1 MDRARVNNVE
11 EFLVREMNA
20 KKVPGFSVAVIEQN
34 NIVTSKGFGY
44 ADLEGKIPA
53 SAETV
58 YRVASVSKTV
68 IAVGL
73 LQWMERGRFRLD
85 DPVNRLLENVQ
96 IQTKF
101 RKQPTVRNLFS
112 HTSGLPVH
120 VDPVC
125 FSLDET
131 ISLGEMIQRS
141 AITVMPPNQEIMYSN
156 TAFNIIG
163 YLVGQF
169 AGEPYPTYMKKN
181 LFDPLEMKTS
191 SFEQSPEI
199 RRSLAQ
205 PYSRNKPE
213 DPIEKV
219 KPWYGGSNPEK
230 PCGSLFSSVTDLS
243 HFLIAQIN
251 MGLYKG
257 ERIVKDSTVR
267 EMQKLQAP
275 AGRSRSGYALS
286 WKHTWYYGNLLLSHT
301 GGNLG
306 WTAHVAFYPKLKVG
320 IIILCNLNDNSGWRP
335 PAREALYLLTGGT
348 FSFDPQGGRTKV
360 TSQRRRKL
368 VGTYA
373 HEFQRTEIKLEE
385 NALVIERGPEKAYLE
400 RLDKARYLVHGGGSD
415 GLELTFEF
423 DSKGTVRQ
431 FDLDTEVF
439 QRYAEDKRLVD
450 TKADLRGVWRGNY
463 VHPYGYF
470 SMDLTIKDPNN
481 ASATDIL
488 GNVAQIA
495 DFRSDHGRISGTT
508 KFKIPQDYVG
518 RGAEEFDVTLNLA
531 CIERKLEGYMSL
543 KSRIGESKARLIL
556 TRVS

>member
-1 MDRARVNNVE
+1 
-11 EFLVREMNA
+11 MNA
-20 KKVPGFSVAVIEQN
+20 KKVPGFSIAVVERN
-34 NIVTSKGFGY
+34 NIVSSKGFGY
-44 ADLEGKIPA
+44 ADLETKIPA
-53 SAETV
+53 TTETV
-58 YRVASVSKTV
+58 YRVASVSKPV

-85 DPVNRLLENVQ
+85 DPVNKVLENVE

-101 RKQPTVRNLFS
+101 RRQPTVRNLLS
-112 HTSGLPVH
+112 HTSGFPVH

-125 FSLDET
+125 FSIDEAV
-131 ISLGEMIQRS
+131 SLEEMIQKS
-141 AITVMPPNQEIMYSN
+141 AIAVMPPNQEIVYSN

-169 AGEPYPTYMKKN
+169 ADEPYPAYMKKN
-181 LFDPLEMKTS
+181 VFEPLDMKSS
-191 SFEQSPEI
+191 SFEQSLEI
-199 RRSLAQ
+199 RKKMAQ

-219 KPWYGGSNPEK
+219 RPWYGGSNPEK

-243 HFLIAQIN
+243 HFLIAQ
-251 MGLYKG
+251 MSKGLYNGK
-257 ERIVKDSTVR
+257 RILKDSTVR

-275 AGRSRSGYALS
+275 AGRSRSGYGLS
-286 WKHTWYYGNLLLSHT
+286 WKHAWHYGKRLLSHT

-335 PAREALYLLTGGT
+335 PAREALHLLTGGT
-348 FSFDPQGGRTKV
+348 FSFDPQAGRIRL
-360 TSQRRRKL
+360 TSQQGRKL
-368 VGTYA
+368 AAIYA
-373 HEFQRTEIKLEE
+373 HEFQKAEIKLEK
-385 NALVIERGPEKAYLE
+385 NALVIERGSDKAYLE

-423 DSKGTVRQ
+423 DSRGTVRQ

-439 QRYAEDKRLVD
+439 RRYSEDKRLVD
-450 TKADLRGVWRGNY
+450 TKADLRGIWHGEY

-470 SMDLTIKDPNN
+470 TMDLTIKDLIN
-481 ASATDIL
+481 ATATDML

-495 DFRSDHGRISGTT
+495 NFKSNQGRVSGTT
-508 KFKIPQDYVG
+508 KFKIPPDYVG
-518 RGAEEFDVTLNLA
+518 WGAEEFDVTLNLA
-531 CIERKLEGYMSL
+531 CIERKLEGHMSL
-543 KSRIGESKARLIL
+543 KSRIGESKTRLTLARAA
-556 TRVS
+556 